1 MKIDEHKKTYYAL
14 LGVTARAS
22 QEEIRAAFRKKAREF
37 HPDVCNRFDAEEMFK
52 LLNKAYSTLKDQKK
66 RQEYNETL
74 MAEMFQKQVVDPSK
88 KHISNFNYPFK
99 KIIDS
104 EEG

>member
-22 QEEIRAAFRKKAREF
+22 QEEIRLAYRRKAREF

-52 LLNKAYSTLKDQKK
+52 LLNKAYSTLKDEAK
-66 RQEYNETL
+66 RQAYNESL
-74 MAEMFQKQVVDPSK
+74 MAEIFQKQVVDPSK
-88 KHISNFNYPFK
+88 KNIRRFRNPFRFG
-99 KIIDS
+99 DDD
-104 EEG
+104 

>member
-52 LLNKAYSTLKDQKK
+52 LLNRAYSTLKDEKK
-66 RQEYNETL
+66 RQEYNEQL

-88 KHISNFNYPFK
+88 RHISEFNNPFK
-99 KIIDS
+99 KIINKED
-104 EEG
+104 E

>member
-1 MKIDEHKKTYYAL
+1 M

-22 QEEIRAAFRKKAREF
+22 KEEIKAAYRKRAKEF

-52 LLNKAYSTLKDQKK
+52 LLNKAYSTLKDEKK
-66 RQEYNETL
+66 RREYNETL

-88 KHISNFNYPFK
+88 KHISKFNYPFK
-99 KIIDS
+99 KMLD
-104 EEG
+104 EEEQDEES

>member
-1 MKIDEHKKTYYAL
+1 MKINEHKKSYYVL

-37 HPDVCNRFDAEEMFK
+37 HPDVCNRFDAAEMFS
-52 LLNKAYSTLKDQKK
+52 LINKAYSTLKDPKK

-74 MAEMFQKQVVDPSK
+74 MADMFQKQVVDPSK
-88 KHISNFNYPFK
+88 EHISHFNFPFRRFFDTK
-99 KIIDS
+99 ED
-104 EEG
+104 